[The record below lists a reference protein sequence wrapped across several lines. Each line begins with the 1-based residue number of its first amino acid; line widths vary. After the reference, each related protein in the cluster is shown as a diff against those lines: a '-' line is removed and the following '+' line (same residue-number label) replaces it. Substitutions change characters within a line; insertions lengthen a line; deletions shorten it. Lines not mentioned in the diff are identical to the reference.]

1 MYGRTNTKG
10 KSLKKLTALF
20 ADDFFVKK
28 GLCTK
33 GAETQLGK
41 KLIWPP
47 KIFLSQNTGEVIFA
61 AAPML
66 FSNTPRQHHQ
76 VRPTIRRITG
86 AVTLRINKVKLTSPP
101 LSAQL

>member
-20 ADDFFVKK
+20 ADDFFYKK

-47 KIFLSQNTGEVIFA
+47 RKLSTHLSHNIREFICA
-61 AAPML
+61 AASMS
-66 FSNTPRQHHQ
+66 FADIPRQHYK
-76 VRPTIRRITG
+76 VRPTIRKITG
-86 AVTLRINKVKLTSPP
+86 RSHL
-101 LSAQL
+101 